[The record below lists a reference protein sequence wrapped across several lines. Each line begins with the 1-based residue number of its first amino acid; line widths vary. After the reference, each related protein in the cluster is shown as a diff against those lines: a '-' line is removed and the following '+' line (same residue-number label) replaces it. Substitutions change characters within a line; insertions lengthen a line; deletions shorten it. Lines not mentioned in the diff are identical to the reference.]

1 MPSSMLSKDPALL
14 GRMMLFRNVD
24 PASIERYLDRCH
36 DLRLAAGDVLIRPDR
51 SNQHVYLLVSG
62 HLAIHLDSL
71 STPPI
76 NSLEVG
82 ECVGELSIIDSNFP
96 SAFVRATE
104 PSELIALPHDT
115 LWGLVDASHAVA
127 RNLLHIVSR
136 RVRLGSAVISRNS
149 QALRE
154 FERSSTIDPLTE
166 LHNRRWMEEMFG
178 RELQRCDT
186 TGGPLSL
193 IVLDVDRFKLY
204 NDEYGHLVG
213 DRILRAVADTLRQHM
228 RPTEMA
234 VRFGGDEVAL
244 LLPGRS
250 ATEAHQVA
258 ERLRQAVT
266 GIALPDPAGGTL
278 PSPSISLGLAELR
291 RGDNLESLLARADA
305 ALYRA
310 KHAGRNQVC
319 E

>member
-1 MPSSMLSKDPALL
+1 MPSSMLSEDPALL
-14 GRMMLFRNVD
+14 GRMVLFRNVA
-24 PASIERYLDRCH
+24 PASIERYLERCH
-36 DLRLAAGDVLIRPDR
+36 DLSLAAGEVLIRPDR
-51 SNQHVYLLVSG
+51 SNEHVYLLVSG

-71 STPPI
+71 DNPPV
-76 NSLEVG
+76 NTLESG

-136 RVRLGSAVISRNS
+136 RVRHGSAVISRNS

-154 FERSSTIDPLTE
+154 FERTSTIDPLTE
-166 LHNRRWMEEMFG
+166 LHNRRWMEDMFG

-186 TGGPLSL
+186 AGAPLSL
-193 IVLDVDRFKLY
+193 IVLDVDRFKEY
-204 NDEYGHLVG
+204 NDQYGHLVG
-213 DRILRAVADTLRQHM
+213 DRILRAVADTLRRHM
-228 RPTEMA
+228 RPAEMA

-250 ATEAHQVA
+250 ADEARQVA

-266 GIALPDPAGGTL
+266 WIALPNPAGGSL
-278 PSPSISLGLAELR
+278 PSPSISLGLAQQE
-291 RGDNLESLLARADA
+291 RGEHLESLLARADA

-310 KHAGRNQVC
+310 KHAGRNQVR